1 MMHNLTNFL
10 STRLATGFLRLG
22 TLLLTAAILSACG
35 FQLRG
40 SSSLPFNTLWIG
52 TAENNQLGNTLKRYV
67 RAGTSTRIATDP
79 KQAEALFDLL
89 TESREKEIISLNSAG
104 RVREYVLRYRVGFR
118 VHDGRGRDFIASS
131 EIVLKR
137 EIAFNESAIL
147 ANESEEALLYRDMQN
162 DVVQQ
167 ILRRLAAIRPA

>member
-1 MMHNLTNFL
+1 MTGLMHYLNPRLPAAL
-10 STRLATGFLRLG
+10 LRLAA
-22 TLLLTAAILSACG
+22 LLLAAAILSGCG

-52 TAENNQLGNTLKRYV
+52 TAENNQLGNALKRYV
-67 RAGTSTRIATDP
+67 RAGTSTQIAANA
-79 KQAEALFDLL
+79 KEAEALFDLIS
-89 TESREKEIISLNSAG
+89 EAREKEIVSLNSAG
-104 RVREYVLRYRVGFR
+104 RVREYVLRYRVSFR
-118 VHDGRGRDFIASS
+118 VHDGRGRDFIPPG

-167 ILRRLAAIRPA
+167 ILRRLAAVRRV

>member
-1 MMHNLTNFL
+1 MNNLTNFL
-10 STRLATGFLRLG
+10 HSRLSAGLLRLG
-22 TLLLTAAILSACG
+22 TLLLATAILGACG

-52 TAENNQLGNTLKRYV
+52 TAENNQLGNSLKRYV
-67 RAGTSTRIATDP
+67 RAGTSTQIAASA
-79 KQAEALFDLL
+79 KEAEALFDLIS
-89 TESREKEIISLNSAG
+89 EAREKEIVSLNSVG
-104 RVREYVLRYRVGFR
+104 RVREYVLRYCVSFR
-118 VHDGRGRDFIASS
+118 VHDGRGRDFIPPG

-167 ILRRLAAIRPA
+167 ILRRLAAVRRV